1 MPGIIGDIGAPSPP
15 PPASHRDPRK
25 EDEVEDADAGERR
38 EEEANAD
45 AIVALVVPVEAAKLI
60 ASRRRKGV
68 IVNVT
73 STVVIVVEVKLSGFG
88 GVFGAALVHGSSL
101 VAATSAVQFCTK
113 AVHLYSKSWA
123 TPFTVTNSFNHSERR
138 LRDRHATGRG
148 RRFTHDTR

>member
-1 MPGIIGDIGAPSPP
+1 MPGIIGDIGAPPPPPLSP

-45 AIVALVVPVEAAKLI
+45 AIVALVVPIVAAKLI

-73 STVVIVVEVKLSGFG
+73 STIVIVVNVKLS

-138 LRDRHATGRG
+138 LRDSHVEEQACDR
-148 RRFTHDTR
+148 